1 MTRAVLFFIFV
12 LHASAFYEKVDF
24 IDTNLNQQTFGET
37 VLRSPGVWVVEFY
50 APWCQH
56 CKNFQSD
63 FQMAAE
69 NLKGLVHFG
78 AIDCDVEELKPLC
91 GHFKIESLPTVLAFK
106 PFLEPIEIEGQ
117 KGLTKKPV
125 KYQGAL
131 KPAALAKW
139 AANFLADPVDPL
151 IDIVPGNL
159 DAFLGQDRTKLK
171 GLLFSEKE
179 KKSNL
184 MRAVALNFRIEY
196 LSPSWLPIGQVSHT
210 NKDIVDRYGITSFP
224 SLIIV
229 DENGDKID
237 TFSGQFTVSECSSF
251 LAKHAYTPTEEDL
264 QPKQTNQQQQ
274 KKTKNNTLQ
283 T

>member
-12 LHASAFYEKVDF
+12 LYASAFYEKVDF

-37 VLRSPGVWVVEFY
+37 VLRSPGVWVIEFY

-106 PFLEPIEIEGQ
+106 PILEPIEIEGQ

-139 AANFLADPVDPL
+139 AANFLSDPVDPL

-159 DAFLGQDRTKLK
+159 DTFLGQDRAKLK
-171 GLLFSEKE
+171 GLLFSDKE
-179 KKSNL
+179 KKIQPYACCGPQFQDRIPQPQL
-184 MRAVALNFRIEY
+184 VANWSSVTY
-196 LSPSWLPIGQVSHT
+196 QQGHSGPIWYNVFS
-210 NKDIVDRYGITSFP
+210 IVDY
-224 SLIIV
+224 
-229 DENGDKID
+229 
-237 TFSGQFTVSECSSF
+237 C
-251 LAKHAYTPTEEDL
+251 
-264 QPKQTNQQQQ
+264 
-274 KKTKNNTLQ
+274 
-283 T
+283 